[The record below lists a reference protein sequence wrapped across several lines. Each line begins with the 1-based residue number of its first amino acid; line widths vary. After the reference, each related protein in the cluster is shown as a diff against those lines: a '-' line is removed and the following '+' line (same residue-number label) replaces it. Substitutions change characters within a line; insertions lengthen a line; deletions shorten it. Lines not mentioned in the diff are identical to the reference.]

1 MKQLFLSLRKH
12 VCDTNKFVHVEEY
25 RFMVTELTN
34 KLDKIFH
41 DRVRLGIMTILIA
54 RKQVTFTELVNEL
67 NLTRGNT
74 SVHMKVLE
82 QNEYITVTK
91 EFVENKPR
99 TTFSI
104 TEKGK
109 KAFENYL
116 EMLEQIIKGINK

>member
-1 MKQLFLSLRKH
+1 MKQLFISLRRH
-12 VCDTNKFVHVEEY
+12 VCDTNKFVLTKEKRY
-25 RFMVTELTN
+25 MVTELTN

-41 DRVRLGIMTILIA
+41 ERARLGIMTILIA
-54 RKQVTFTELVNEL
+54 KEQVSFTELVNEL